1 MLKTLSRGLL
11 LAMLGRR
18 LPKTMGRLETR
29 GARAEVVIRR
39 DRWGIPYVEAG
50 TVEDGWYGL
59 GFCHGQ
65 DRAVQL
71 EGLLRLVR
79 GTLAEVSGPGMLPMD
94 RLSRRIGFRRSGA
107 AQSRALSEQSKRD
120 VAAYARGLYDGA
132 TLGSPRRPHE
142 FALAG
147 IHTTRYLPEDV
158 MAVGKLVA
166 FSLSANWDVE
176 LARMKILQED
186 GAEALAAL
194 EPSRHR
200 NAADAPHSKRSFDA
214 LASDLAAFASLAGCG
229 GMSNGWAIAPGLTAT
244 GRPIL
249 ANDPHLRPE
258 LPPSWYLARVSTPD
272 WTVAGASFVGAPLF
286 VAAHNGSIAW
296 GVTAGLVDN
305 TDLFLERVG
314 PDGRGVQEGDE
325 FVECDVIREVIGVK
339 GHAPLVDDVLVT
351 KRGPIISPALSE
363 DAPAVSLSATWLGDA
378 PLNTLDELHK
388 ARSFDQFRRAWST
401 WNLASFGL
409 VYADENGSVG
419 GLMAGQ
425 VPSRRKGCG
434 TLPTAGW
441 DVDAGWED
449 LPVPFD
455 EMPAILDP
463 EEGFVAT
470 ANDGVGPDSD
480 GLFLGGDWLP
490 PYRRR
495 RIAEMLTSRNDW
507 DIDSTLSLQMD
518 LLSLPWLDMRSGVLA
533 ASGASAESARALEM
547 LMAWDGRVAA
557 DSTAASLYEFFIWEM
572 TRRLAEAK
580 APRSSKW
587 ALGAGFTR
595 LTVRTIIGHR
605 LICLLARLM
614 EERPDDW
621 FGRPWLAE
629 VDAALAAAYAGLR
642 LRFGPDERLWAWGR
656 VRPTTLRHPASVR
669 RPLGML
675 LDLGPFP
682 WGGDSDTVSQ
692 AAGTMG
698 APSEGVSVVASL
710 RMVIDVGNWDA
721 SRFVLPGGQSGNP
734 LSTHYSDMLPLWRRG
749 TGVPIAWSAEEVN
762 RAAVKELRILPSAL

>member
-200 NAADAPHSKRSFDA
+200 NAADAPHSKRAFDA

-229 GMSNGWAIAPGLTAT
+229 GMSNGWAIAPGRTAT

-314 PDGRGVQEGDE
+314 PDGRSVQEGDE

-363 DAPAVSLSATWLGDA
+363 VAPAVSLSATWLGDA

-425 VPSRRKGCG
+425 VPSRRKGYG

-449 LPVPFD
+449 LPVPFN

-470 ANDGVGPDSD
+470 ANDGVGPDS
-480 GLFLGGDWLP
+480 GGPFLGGDWLP